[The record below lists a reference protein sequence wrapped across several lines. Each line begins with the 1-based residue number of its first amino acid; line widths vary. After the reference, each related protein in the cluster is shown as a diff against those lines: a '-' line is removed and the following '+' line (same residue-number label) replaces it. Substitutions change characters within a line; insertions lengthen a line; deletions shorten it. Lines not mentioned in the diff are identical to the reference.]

1 MKGGE
6 GSHFN
11 PSPLKTVRF
20 VSGKGGKRAP
30 ETHLVKGEGL
40 LHGILLRISLQ
51 NKLFCVC
58 DGRPLP
64 GNGLNRIWQGSPETH
79 SVEGKG

>member
-1 MKGGE
+1 MTGD
-6 GSHFN
+6 
-11 PSPLKTVRF
+11 
-20 VSGKGGKRAP
+20 
-30 ETHLVKGEGL
+30 GL
-40 LHGILLRISLQ
+40 MHGILLRISLQ

>member
-1 MKGGE
+1 MKL
-6 GSHFN
+6 N
-11 PSPLKTVRF
+11 LSPLKAGRI
-20 VSGKGGKRAP
+20 VSGKGGERAA
-30 ETHLVKGEGL
+30 EDHSVTGDGL
-40 LHGILLRISLQ
+40 MHGILLRISLQ